1 MVLDLLDPGSYR
13 LVRLVFKR
21 LLALSYLLGFV
32 VAVNQFRPLAG
43 EDGLL
48 PLARYVEHVEF
59 AERPSLLHL
68 RPSDRVAGA
77 MGWAGVAL
85 SLVALAGLPGL
96 LPNPWA
102 TVVSVALWLAMWG
115 LYLSFVNAG
124 QTFYGYG
131 WESMLVE
138 TGFLAV
144 FLGAGDVGA
153 PAVVIWLLRW
163 LLFRNMFGAGLIK
176 LRGDDCWRDL
186 SCLAYH
192 YETQPMPNPL
202 SWRAHH
208 APDWLH
214 RFGVVVNHVVE
225 VAVPFFYFAPQ
236 PFAALAGVVTILFQG
251 WLMLTGNFSWLNF
264 LTVVLAV
271 STFSD
276 GTLAVLPGVAAPAAA
291 ASSPVLLAAGW
302 LFALLVAW
310 RSVPIVRNLL
320 GERQAMNRSF
330 DPLHLVNTYGA
341 FGSITKTR
349 HEVVVEGT
357 TAADPDEDDWREYG
371 FPGKPTDPGRRPPQV
386 APYHL
391 RLDWQLWFAAM
402 SPSPRRHPW
411 FLNLLAKLLAGDE
424 AVRSL
429 LADDPFDG
437 DAPRQVRAV
446 RYRYE
451 FTTPEERAE
460 TGDYW
465 TRERVGTYV
474 RPVSLEDPRFRTTL
488 RQHGWLAGLV
498 DDETAPRSGGQ
509 L

>member
-1 MVLDLLDPGSYR
+1 MVLDLLDPGSYQ

-21 LLALSYLLGFV
+21 LLALTYLLGFV

-43 EDGLL
+43 EEGLL
-48 PLARYVEHVEF
+48 PLSRYVEHVEF

-68 RPSDRVAGA
+68 RPSDRVAA
-77 MGWAGVAL
+77 WMGWAGVAL

-102 TVVSVALWLAMWG
+102 TAASVVVWLAMWG

-153 PAVVIWLLRW
+153 PAVVVWLLRW

-186 SCLAYH
+186 SCLQYH

-208 APDWLH
+208 APEWFH
-214 RFGVVVNHVVE
+214 RLGVAVNHVVE
-225 VAVPFFYFAPQ
+225 VAVPFLYFAPQ

-276 GTLAVLPGVAAPAAA
+276 GTLAALPGVASPAAA
-291 ASSPVLLAAGW
+291 GPPLPLLVAAW
-302 LFALLVAW
+302 AFAALVAW

-357 TAADPDEDDWREYG
+357 AVADPDEDDWRAYE

-411 FLNLLAKLLAGDE
+411 FVHLLGKLLAADRG
-424 AVRSL
+424 VRSL

-437 DAPRQVRAV
+437 DVPRQVRAV

-451 FTTPEERAE
+451 FTTPQQRAE

-474 RPVSLEDPRFRTTL
+474 RPVSLSDPRFRTTL
-488 RQHGWLAGLV
+488 RQHGWLADLV
-498 DDETAPRSGGQ
+498 DGETTPPRPEE
-509 L
+509 